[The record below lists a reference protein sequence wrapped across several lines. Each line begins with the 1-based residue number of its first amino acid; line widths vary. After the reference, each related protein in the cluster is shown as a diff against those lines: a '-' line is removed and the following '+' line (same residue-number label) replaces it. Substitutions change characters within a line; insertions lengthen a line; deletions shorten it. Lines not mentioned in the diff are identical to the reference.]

1 MANLTKEQ
9 LLEKSKAELQAIAE
23 QFNLT
28 DITKKSKEDLA
39 YAILDAQAIIA
50 AASNTPSV
58 SKGRPRIVKKD
69 DDETYSQGLFT
80 TAEAANNDKEN
91 VASTEIGRA
100 HV

>member
-9 LLEKSKAELQAIAE
+9 LLEKSKVELQAIAE

-50 AASNTPSV
+50 AAP
-58 SKGRPRIVKKD
+58 IHL
-69 DDETYSQGLFT
+69 Q
-80 TAEAANNDKEN
+80 
-91 VASTEIGRA
+91 
-100 HV
+100 